1 MTGGARWGFFKG
13 VYMAIPVVLSKRGLQ
28 RLASVGLLG
37 CALGWGLPAHA
48 QYGTP
53 DSLKAEVGPMPDLVF
68 KTAAAPTPDF
78 SQPWTN
84 TVWAGVGAAA
94 AKVPGVVVLH
104 TCGGISQHIQEW
116 SAVLLKAGFA
126 VLPVDALRGR
136 RADCGSPSAISNGR
150 YVKDTLDAL
159 VALGAHPGVDAS
171 RLAVLGFSKGA
182 MMAMWLGSS
191 AVAQT
196 IRPDAPPL
204 KAAVAFYAFC
214 GLGPTRGRPQ
224 GIQIVQPNN
233 DRPLLVLMGDQ
244 DNETPPTSCLE
255 LLPKLKAGG
264 APVDWHVYPGA
275 THAWDSAEKDGHT
288 KTDFKGDKIT
298 YQFDPAA
305 TADSQRRVVQ
315 FLTTA
320 TGAVPAAR

>member
-1 MTGGARWGFFKG
+1 MAATVGFLTRHAHRLGAVG
-13 VYMAIPVVLSKRGLQ
+13 VWLCAAGL
-28 RLASVGLLG
+28 
-37 CALGWGLPAHA
+37 ALPSHA

-53 DSLKAEVGPMPDLVF
+53 DSLKAEVGSMPDLVF
-68 KTAAAPTPDF
+68 NTSPRPTPDF
-78 SQPWTN
+78 SQPWVN
-84 TVWAGVGAAA
+84 TVWTGGGPTA
-94 AKVPGVVVLH
+94 AKVPGVVLLH
-104 TCGGISQHIQEW
+104 TCGGISQHIQDW
-116 SAVLLKAGFA
+116 SQVLLQAGFA

-191 AVAQT
+191 AVAKAL
-196 IRPDAPPL
+196 RPDAPPVQ
-204 KAAVAFYAFC
+204 AAVAFYAFC

-224 GIQIVQPNN
+224 GIQIVQPDN
-233 DRPLLVLMGDQ
+233 DRPLLVLMGEK
-244 DNETPPTSCLE
+244 DNETPPSSCVD
-255 LLPKLKAGG
+255 LLSKLKAGG
-264 APVDWHVYPGA
+264 APVQWHVYPGA
-275 THAWDSAEKDGHT
+275 THAWDSPDKNGHS

>member
-1 MTGGARWGFFKG
+1 MHDLYFQGAFMTTSLGS
-13 VYMAIPVVLSKRGLQ
+13 VKRSRY
-28 RLASVGLLG
+28 RLAVLG
-37 CALGWGLPAHA
+37 AFLCAWGLAMPSHA

-53 DSLKAEVGPMPDLVF
+53 NSLKAEVGPMPDLEF

-84 TVWAGVGAAA
+84 TIWSGGGSAS
-94 AKVPGVVVLH
+94 AKAPGVVVLH
-104 TCGGISQHIQEW
+104 TCGGISQHIQDW
-116 SAVLLKAGFA
+116 SQQLLKAGFA

-150 YVKDTLDAL
+150 YVKDALDAL
-159 VALGAHPGVDAS
+159 VALGAHPGVDPS
-171 RLAVLGFSKGA
+171 RLTVLGFSKGA

-191 AVAQT
+191 AVAKT
-196 IRPDAPPL
+196 IRPDAPPV

-214 GLGPTRGRPQ
+214 GLGPTKGRPQ
-224 GIQIVQPNN
+224 GIQIVQPDN
-233 DRPLLVLMGDQ
+233 DRPLLVLMGDK

-264 APVDWHVYPGA
+264 SPVEWHVYPGA
-275 THAWDSAEKDGHT
+275 THAWDSADKNGHS

-298 YQFDPAA
+298 YQFDPVA
-305 TADSQRRVVQ
+305 TADSQRRVIQ
-315 FLTTA
+315 FLTAA